1 MVCSLPGS
9 SVHGIFQARVLEWV
23 AIARSQLIQHTHW
36 LLKHDTGAGYN
47 SLKAKSIQHGN
58 SNGLAGYIC
67 FFTPVERGRGAG
79 GSVCVCVCV
88 IPPPSAQYN
97 RIDTWV
103 EFRCRRCSLYL
114 VCVLMA
120 CTATTRHCALCWGES
135 KPRLPTFLGPTAS
148 WDNRIINIC

>member
-67 FFTPVERGRGAG
+67 FFTPVERGWGAG
-79 GSVCVCVCV
+79 GSVCVCVCN
-88 IPPPSAQYN
+88 PSPFRPVQQN
-97 RIDTWV
+97 RHLGGVQVQT
-103 EFRCRRCSLYL
+103 LL
-114 VCVLMA
+114 TVLGLCA
-120 CTATTRHCALCWGES
+120 DGLHSNNQALCS
-135 KPRLPTFLGPTAS
+135 VLGRKQAKAAYFPGANS
-148 WDNRIINIC
+148 LVGQQNN